1 LIEFLTKRSE
11 EEYQMERIGYR
22 NAVARQPESLSEG
35 LLTIKTALAQLDL
48 SSFKGKTVGFA
59 GIGASYQAAMVG
71 AVHLRRRGM
80 ASFPYCPT
88 DLYDAVDSAAEAFV
102 ALSASG
108 QSREISDVMT
118 LRPDLPQVAICRG
131 SENPLATL
139 TGAVIASGSGP
150 DNGASSTGYTG
161 MLLAIGL
168 LCDQLV
174 GGPASLAWS
183 NLPDA
188 VSELLRSAKETAEP
202 AAELL
207 GKCTS
212 IDLVGAGAGF
222 ATAGEGAMLIREAVR
237 IPAAGWDTLNYLHG
251 PMESQGAQAG
261 VIVFGDGREVKIATD
276 MAEYGCPSVLIT
288 SRHDV
293 PSGANLRVVRVPSLN
308 HDIGDAILQ
317 IVALQMIVG
326 DMQDAAGLTN
336 ITFRYRQTDTK
347 LKPWSP
353 TEV

>member
-1 LIEFLTKRSE
+1 
-11 EEYQMERIGYR
+11 MERIGYR
-22 NAVARQPESLSEG
+22 NAVARQPDSLAEG
-35 LLTIKTALAQLDL
+35 LDIVRSALDGLDL
-48 SSFKGKTVGFA
+48 DAFKGRTVGFA

-71 AVHLRRRGM
+71 AVYLRSLGI

-88 DLYDAVDSAAEAFV
+88 DLYDAVDSAAQSFV

-108 QSREISDVMT
+108 QSREISDVMA
-118 LRPDLPQVAICRG
+118 LRAHLPRVAICRG
-131 SENPLATL
+131 AENPLATL
-139 TGAVIASGSGP
+139 TGAIIPSGSGS

-168 LCDQLV
+168 LCDRLADTPFAGWSALPSAIAATLHSALGSAGQ
-174 GGPASLAWS
+174 AARSLQA
-183 NLPDA
+183 
-188 VSELLRSAKETAEP
+188 
-202 AAELL
+202 
-207 GKCTS
+207 CTS

-251 PMESQGAQAG
+251 PMESQDGNTG
-261 VIVFGDGREVKIATD
+261 VITFGDGREVKIAED
-276 MAEYGCPSVLIT
+276 MAGFGCPSVLIT
-288 SRHDV
+288 SRSDV
-293 PSGANLRVVRVPSLN
+293 APRDNLTIIKVAALDNPVA
-308 HDIGDAILQ
+308 DAIIQ

-347 LKPWSP
+347 LKPWSA

>member
-1 LIEFLTKRSE
+1 
-11 EEYQMERIGYR
+11 MERIGYR

-35 LLTIKTALAQLDL
+35 LDVVSDALTKLDL
-48 SSFKGKTVGFA
+48 RPFQGRTVGFA

-71 AVHLRRRGM
+71 AAYLRELGII
-80 ASFPYCPT
+80 SFPYCPT
-88 DLYDAVDSAAEAFV
+88 DLYGALDSAAGAFV

-108 QSREISDVMT
+108 QSREISDVMRM
-118 LRPDLPQVAICRG
+118 RPDSPKVAICRG
-131 SENPLATL
+131 SDNPLAEL
-139 TGAVIASGSGP
+139 TDAVVPSGSGS

-168 LCDQLV
+168 LCEKLADRGAFQDWKRIPEIVAEVL
-174 GGPASLAWS
+174 ASAR
-183 NLPDA
+183 NA
-188 VSELLRSAKETAEP
+188 AKT
-202 AAELL
+202 AAEKL
-207 GKCTS
+207 GPCSS

-251 PMESQGAQAG
+251 PMESQDGRTG
-261 VIVFGDGREVKIATD
+261 VIAFGNDREVKIAED
-276 MAEYGCPSVLIT
+276 MAGFGCPSVLIT
-288 SRHDV
+288 NRADIAERDNLVVITV
-293 PSGANLRVVRVPSLN
+293 PHLANTVAGAIV
-308 HDIGDAILQ
+308 D

>member
-1 LIEFLTKRSE
+1 
-11 EEYQMERIGYR
+11 MERIGYR
-22 NAVARQPESLSEG
+22 NAVARQPESLAEG
-35 LLTIKTALAQLDL
+35 LQVARTALGPLDL
-48 SSFKGKTVGFA
+48 TGFSGKTVGFA

-71 AVHLRRRGM
+71 AFYLRDLGIP
-80 ASFPYCPT
+80 SFPYCPT
-88 DLYDAVDSAAEAFV
+88 DLYGAVGSAAQAFV

-108 QSREISDVMT
+108 QSREIWDVMK
-118 LRPDLPQVAICRG
+118 LRSDLPQVAICRG
-131 SENPLATL
+131 SDNPLAEL
-139 TGAVIASGSGP
+139 TGAVIPSGSGS

-168 LCDQLV
+168 LCERIAGVTSFAGWERLPSVVAETLQSTVQAAKAAAD
-174 GGPASLAWS
+174 SLRECS
-183 NLPDA
+183 
-188 VSELLRSAKETAEP
+188 
-202 AAELL
+202 
-207 GKCTS
+207 S

-251 PMESQGAQAG
+251 PMESQDGRAG
-261 VIVFGDGREVKIATD
+261 VIAFGNAREVKIAED
-276 MAEYGCPSVLIT
+276 MAVFGCPSTLIT
-288 SRHDV
+288 NRIDV
-293 PSGANLRVVRVPSLN
+293 QPRENLAVVTVPGLGN
-308 HDIGDAILQ
+308 PVADAIVQ

-336 ITFRYRQTDTK
+336 TTFRYRQTDTK